1 MTADKL
7 RVAAIF
13 LGFDI
18 VVYCIMFTICFFA
31 DSVDAMTIIL
41 IQQAI
46 LIVPLVIYE
55 LVGLICYL
63 KRKRREEK

>member
-7 RVAAIF
+7 RVTGIF

-31 DSVDAMTIIL
+31 DSVDSMTVLL
-41 IQQAI
+41 IQQVI
-46 LIVPLVIYE
+46 FIVPLVIYE